1 MSDLVN
7 KLAAVSKE
15 IISEIQR
22 LQPKKPGPIVVALDG
37 GSGAGK
43 SSLASLIAE
52 QLGAALIPL
61 DDFFSAGIPDDQWD
75 DLSVEE
81 RLQQVF
87 DWRRLRE
94 DALDPLLAGKP
105 AKWHAF
111 DFESGLRPDG
121 TYGIRNDATERM
133 PASVIL
139 IEGAYSAHPEL
150 SQCID
155 LAVLVDVATQDRHAR
170 LDARDEKGFLAKWH
184 RRWDPVE
191 TYYFTTVR
199 PSGSFDLVVKPG

>member
-1 MSDLVN
+1 VSDLVN
-7 KLAAVSKE
+7 ELVSVSRD
-15 IISEIQR
+15 IIAEIQR

-52 QLGAALIPL
+52 QLDAALIPL

-94 DALDPLLAGKP
+94 DALEPLLAGKP
-105 AKWHAF
+105 ARWHAF

-133 PASVIL
+133 PASIIL

-170 LDARDEKGFLAKWH
+170 LDVREEKGFLEKWH

-199 PSGSFDLVVKPG
+199 PRGSFDWVVKPG